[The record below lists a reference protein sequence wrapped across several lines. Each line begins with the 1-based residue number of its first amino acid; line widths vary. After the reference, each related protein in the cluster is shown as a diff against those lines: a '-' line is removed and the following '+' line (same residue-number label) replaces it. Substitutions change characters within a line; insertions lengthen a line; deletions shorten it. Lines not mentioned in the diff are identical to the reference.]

1 MAIEFKTID
10 EQIAIL
16 ENRGLVFKE
25 RSNATELLLRSNYY
39 DIVNGCGSFLQKD
52 KDSFIE
58 GATFEEL
65 YAIYMFD
72 KDIKHTFFNRIGEAE
87 AFLRTQV
94 AYYFC
99 EVHKGKYTYLDTA
112 NFRKDKKLE
121 VARLLSDLAR
131 IINNNKHYDNA
142 ISHYLKKYDEVPLW
156 VLVNFM
162 EFGQLRT
169 FYKLMIERDKRKVA
183 DSICVL
189 MEKYYQKEFKL
200 TPSMLDSYLQNI
212 NDVRN
217 MAAHDN
223 RILKST
229 LRKDAKPN
237 KYILGELKKAELNS
251 VFHVYLT
258 LKLFIP
264 RQKYENLDKAL
275 RNKTNRLFKKTKKHE
290 FLFLKIIESIGFT
303 KEWFEKN
310 E

>member
-10 EQIAIL
+10 EQIRIL
-16 ENRGLVFKE
+16 EKRGLIFKE
-25 RSNATELLLRSNYY
+25 RSSATELLLRSNYY
-39 DIVNGCGSFLQKD
+39 DIVNGCSSFLQSDKD
-52 KDSFIE
+52 KFIE

-87 AFLRTQV
+87 AFLRTQI

-99 EVHKGKYTYLDTA
+99 EVHKGKYAYLDTS
-112 NFRKDKKLE
+112 NFREDKQLE

-131 IINNNKHYDNA
+131 IINNNRYYDNA

-162 EFGQLRT
+162 EFGQLRI
-169 FYKLMIERDKRKVA
+169 FYKLMLEKDKRKIA
-183 DSICVL
+183 DSICDL
-189 MEKYYQKEFKL
+189 MEKYYLKKFQL

-237 KYILGELKKAELNS
+237 KYVVGDLKDVELNS

-258 LKLFIP
+258 LRLFIP
-264 RQKYENLDKAL
+264 KQKYEDLDRAL
-275 RNKTNRLFKKTKKHE
+275 RNKATRLAKKIEKHKN
-290 FLFLKIIESIGFT
+290 LILSIIDSIGFT
-303 KEWFEKN
+303 EEWFQKK
-310 E
+310 